1 MQNDKNTIRI
11 LKRSHLIK
19 PPQIVAK
26 IRTWGSE
33 WKKQINKTNEWAAWR
48 WANAKIDKEN
58 LTLLKQIINILKEDM
73 ENYH

>member
-1 MQNDKNTIRI
+1 LQ
-11 LKRSHLIK
+11 
-19 PPQIVAK
+19 K

-58 LTLLKQIINILKEDM
+58 LTLLKQTINILKEDM